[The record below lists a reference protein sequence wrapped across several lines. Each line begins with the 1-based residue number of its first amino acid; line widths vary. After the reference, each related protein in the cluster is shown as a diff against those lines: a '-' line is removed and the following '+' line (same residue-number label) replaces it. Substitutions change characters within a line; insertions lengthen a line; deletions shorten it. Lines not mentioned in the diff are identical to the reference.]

1 MIDLRSD
8 VCSVPTD
15 AMWEAMREAELGW
28 ALVGEDASVNTL
40 CERVATLLGKP
51 AALWLP
57 TLGMGNL
64 VAMLTFCSPGEN
76 VVLEAASHVLSSE
89 SMGITELAR
98 LEPSP
103 VWAADGRMDPSAVEE
118 VVAENHAA
126 LLILE
131 NTHTRAGGTTLSVE
145 LTTELA
151 AAAKR
156 HDCRV
161 HIDGA
166 RLLNAAVA
174 LDVPPADLA
183 APANSIVISLNKA
196 LSAPF
201 GAVLAGSEAVVERAR
216 LMAHR
221 LGGGSVHRA
230 GIAAAAALV
239 ALTRWSDG
247 SPTIIAA
254 PGSSASCWPQSPGSA
269 SSPSDRDQ
277 HRARRRQRHR
287 PVVGGADP
295 AARRGGG
302 PRVRA
307 DLNRIR
313 FVTHPLV
320 GDAEI
325 EQAAAIVGAV
335 VERNAVPPAEEP
347 RSRGS
352 TSTWPGRPSR
362 SRRSSRPSAQ
372 SERGSAGRRRRG
384 LRERPTGR
392 RG

>member
-64 VAMLTFCSPGEN
+64 VAMLTFCAPGEK

-89 SMGITELAR
+89 SMGITEIAR
-98 LEPSP
+98 LEPAP
-103 VWAADGRMDPSAVEE
+103 LWAADGRMDPAAVEE
-118 VVAENHAA
+118 VVAENRAA

-174 LDVPPADLA
+174 LGVPPADLA
-183 APANSIVISLNKA
+183 APANSVVISLNKA

-230 GIAAAAALV
+230 GIAAAAGLV
-239 ALTRWSDG
+239 ALDTMVGQDRRRPPPCPRARPPAGGDPRG
-247 SPTIIAA
+247 SP
-254 PGSSASCWPQSPGSA
+254 S
-269 SSPSDRDQ
+269 
-277 HRARRRQRHR
+277 ARRGRDEHRSRRLQRHR
-287 PVVGGADP
+287 PDVGAADP
-295 AARRGGG
+295 APRGGG
-302 PRVRA
+302 SARVRA
-307 DLNRIR
+307 
-313 FVTHPLV
+313 
-320 GDAEI
+320 
-325 EQAAAIVGAV
+325 
-335 VERNAVPPAEEP
+335 
-347 RSRGS
+347 
-352 TSTWPGRPSR
+352 
-362 SRRSSRPSAQ
+362 
-372 SERGSAGRRRRG
+372 
-384 LRERPTGR
+384 
-392 RG
+392 